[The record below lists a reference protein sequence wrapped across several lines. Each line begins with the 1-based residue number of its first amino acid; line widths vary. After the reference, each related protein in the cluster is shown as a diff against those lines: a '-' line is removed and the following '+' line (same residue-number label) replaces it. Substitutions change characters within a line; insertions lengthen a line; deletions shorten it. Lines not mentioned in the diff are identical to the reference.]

1 MKEIEVKVIEI
12 NKEDVEKKL
21 ANFKAKKIGEW
32 DIETILFDTSEKEL
46 EKKKNLLRLRK
57 KGKVY
62 LTFKGKEKKKLARV
76 AEELEIEVSDFE
88 TTKRLL
94 ERIGFVSKNF
104 RPKHRVSYKIK
115 NSLIEIDDYFDIPL
129 FLEIESPNEEELKE
143 IIKMFGFEKE
153 KIKTWNGFDLLKHY
167 GKKY

>member
-12 NKEDVEKKL
+12 NKKEVEKKL
-21 ANFKAKKIGEW
+21 ADFKAKKIGEW
-32 DIETILFDTSEKEL
+32 DIESILFDTPEKEL
-46 EKKKNLLRLRK
+46 EKKRNLLRLRK
-57 KGKVY
+57 KGKSY
-62 LTFKGKEKKKLARV
+62 LTFKGKEEKGLARI
-76 AEELEIEVSDFE
+76 AEELEIEVSNFD
-88 TTKRLL
+88 TTKKLL
-94 ERIGFVSKNF
+94 ENIGFVSKKF

-143 IIKMFGFEKE
+143 IIEMFGFEKE

-167 GKKY
+167 NKEY